1 MASEMANAE
10 AEGGTAGAGSAE
22 SIRHSPLAIRP
33 LLEVEDLHVRFHLR
47 TGTVHAVRGLSFALG
62 RERLGIVGESG
73 SGKSQTGRAI
83 LGLTPPPGEV
93 TAKRLAFDGIDLLTA
108 SRRTLRALRGGR
120 MTMVMQDPKYS
131 LNPVMT
137 IGAQIVEA
145 YRAHNPKAG
154 RAEAQEKALAM
165 LEAVRMR
172 DPARVFALYPHEAS
186 GGMGQR
192 AMIAMMLVTDPD
204 LLIADEPTSALDV
217 TVSME
222 VLRILDE
229 LVSERGMGL
238 ILISHDLK
246 LVSSFCDRVLVM
258 YAGRVME
265 EVRAGALREAQHPYT
280 KGLMR
285 CLPTLQGGVHPL
297 PTLDRDPAWAR

>member
-1 MASEMANAE
+1 M
-10 AEGGTAGAGSAE
+10 TT
-22 SIRHSPLAIRP
+22 P
-33 LLEVEDLHVRFHLR
+33 LLDVEDLRVRFHLR
-47 TGTVHAVRGLSFALG
+47 TGTVEAVRGVSFQLG

-93 TAKRLAFDGIDLLTA
+93 GAKRLAFDGIDLLTA
-108 SRRTLRALRGGR
+108 SRRTLRTLRGGR
-120 MTMVMQDPKYS
+120 ISMVMQDPKYS

-137 IGAQIVEA
+137 IGEQIVEA
-145 YRAHNPKAG
+145 YRAHAKAS
-154 RAEAQEKALAM
+154 RAEARDRSLAM
-165 LEAVRMR
+165 LEAVKMR
-172 DPARVFALYPHEAS
+172 DPARVFSLYPHEVS

-246 LVSSFCDRVLVM
+246 LVSSFCNRVLVM
-258 YAGRVME
+258 YAGRVVE
-265 EVRAGALREAQHPYT
+265 ELEAKNLRDAKHPYT
-280 KGLMR
+280 QGLMR
-285 CLPTLQGGVHPL
+285 CLPTLADDVHPL
-297 PTLDRDPAWAR
+297 PTLNRDPAWAL

>member
-1 MASEMANAE
+1 M
-10 AEGGTAGAGSAE
+10 TK
-22 SIRHSPLAIRP
+22 P
-33 LLEVEDLHVRFHLR
+33 LLEVEDLRVRFHLR
-47 TGTVHAVRGLSFALG
+47 TGTVEAVRGVSFQLG

-93 TAKRLAFDGIDLLTA
+93 TARRLTFDGIDLLTA
-108 SRRTLRALRGGR
+108 SKRTLRDLRGGR
-120 MTMVMQDPKYS
+120 ISMVMQDPKYS

-137 IGAQIVEA
+137 IGEQIIEA
-145 YRAHNPKAG
+145 YQAHAKVG
-154 RAEAQEKALAM
+154 RGEARDRALAM
-165 LEAVRMR
+165 LEAVKMR
-172 DPARVFALYPHEAS
+172 DPGRVFALYPHEVS

-192 AMIAMMLVTDPD
+192 AMIAMMLVTEPD

-222 VLRILDE
+222 ILRILDE

-258 YAGRVME
+258 YAGRVVE
-265 EVRAGALREAQHPYT
+265 ELEAKHLREAKHPYT
-280 KGLMR
+280 QGLMS
-285 CLPTLQGGVHPL
+285 CLPTLANDVRPL
-297 PTLDRDPAWAR
+297 PTLNRDPAWAQ

>member
-1 MASEMANAE
+1 MMK
-10 AEGGTAGAGSAE
+10 
-22 SIRHSPLAIRP
+22 P
-33 LLEVEDLHVRFHLR
+33 LLDVEDLRVRFHLR
-47 TGTVHAVRGLSFALG
+47 TGIVEAVRGVSFQLG

-108 SRRTLRALRGGR
+108 SNRTLRTLRGGR
-120 MTMVMQDPKYS
+120 ISMVMQDPKYS

-137 IGAQIVEA
+137 IGEQIIEA
-145 YRAHNPKAG
+145 YQAHAKAS
-154 RAEAQEKALAM
+154 RNEARDKALAM
-165 LEAVRMR
+165 LEAVKMR
-172 DPARVFALYPHEAS
+172 DPQRVFALYPHEVS

-229 LVSERGMGL
+229 LVTERGMGL
-238 ILISHDLK
+238 IFISHDLK

-258 YAGRVME
+258 YAGHLVE
-265 EVRAGALREAQHPYT
+265 ELEAKNLRDAQHPYT
-280 KGLMR
+280 QGLMR
-285 CLPTLQGGVHPL
+285 CLPTLVDDVRPL
-297 PTLDRDPAWAR
+297 PTLNRDPAWAL

>member
-1 MASEMANAE
+1 MSK
-10 AEGGTAGAGSAE
+10 
-22 SIRHSPLAIRP
+22 P
-33 LLEVEDLHVRFHLR
+33 LLDVEDLRVRFHLR
-47 TGTVHAVRGLSFALG
+47 TGTVEAVRGVSFQLG

-93 TAKRLAFDGIDLLTA
+93 AAKRLAFDGIDLLTA
-108 SRRTLRALRGGR
+108 SRRTLRTLRGGR
-120 MTMVMQDPKYS
+120 ISMVMQDPKYS

-137 IGAQIVEA
+137 IGEQIVEA
-145 YRAHNPKAG
+145 YRAHAKAS
-154 RAEAQEKALAM
+154 RAEARDRSLAM
-165 LEAVRMR
+165 LEAVKMR
-172 DPARVFALYPHEAS
+172 DPARVFSLYPHEVS

-246 LVSSFCDRVLVM
+246 LVSSFCNRVLVM
-258 YAGRVME
+258 YAGRVVE
-265 EVRAGALREAQHPYT
+265 ELEARNLRDAKHPYT
-280 KGLMR
+280 QGLMR
-285 CLPTLQGGVHPL
+285 CLPTLADDVHPL
-297 PTLDRDPAWAR
+297 PTLSRDPAWAL

>member
-1 MASEMANAE
+1 M
-10 AEGGTAGAGSAE
+10 TK
-22 SIRHSPLAIRP
+22 P
-33 LLEVEDLHVRFHLR
+33 LLDVEDLRVRFHLR
-47 TGTVHAVRGLSFALG
+47 TGIVEAVRGVSFQLG

-108 SRRTLRALRGGR
+108 SKRTLRTLRGGR
-120 MTMVMQDPKYS
+120 ISMVMQDPKYS

-137 IGAQIVEA
+137 IGEQIIEA
-145 YRAHNPKAG
+145 YQAHAKAG
-154 RAEAQEKALAM
+154 RNEARDKALAM
-165 LEAVRMR
+165 LEAVKMR
-172 DPARVFALYPHEAS
+172 DPGRVFSLYPHEVS

-204 LLIADEPTSALDV
+204 MLIADEPTSALDV
-217 TVSME
+217 IVSME

-238 ILISHDLK
+238 IFISHDLK

-258 YAGRVME
+258 YAGRVVE
-265 EVRAGALREAQHPYT
+265 ELEARNLREAQHPYT
-280 KGLMR
+280 QGLMR
-285 CLPTLQGGVHPL
+285 CLPTLANDVRPL
-297 PTLDRDPAWAR
+297 PTLNRDP

>member
-1 MASEMANAE
+1 MMK
-10 AEGGTAGAGSAE
+10 
-22 SIRHSPLAIRP
+22 P
-33 LLEVEDLHVRFHLR
+33 LLDVEDLRVRFHLR
-47 TGTVHAVRGLSFALG
+47 TGIVEAVRGVSFQLG

-108 SRRTLRALRGGR
+108 SNRTLRTLRGGR
-120 MTMVMQDPKYS
+120 ISMVMQDPKYS

-137 IGAQIVEA
+137 IGEQIIEA
-145 YRAHNPKAG
+145 YQAHAKAS
-154 RAEAQEKALAM
+154 RNEARDKALAM
-165 LEAVRMR
+165 LEAVKMR
-172 DPARVFALYPHEAS
+172 DPQRVFALYPHEVS

-229 LVSERGMGL
+229 LVTERGMGL
-238 ILISHDLK
+238 IFISHDLK

-258 YAGRVME
+258 YAGHVVE
-265 EVRAGALREAQHPYT
+265 ELEAKNLRDAQHPYT
-280 KGLMR
+280 QGLMR
-285 CLPTLQGGVHPL
+285 CLPTLVDDVRPL
-297 PTLDRDPAWAR
+297 PTLNRDPAWAL

>member
-1 MASEMANAE
+1 M
-10 AEGGTAGAGSAE
+10 TT
-22 SIRHSPLAIRP
+22 P
-33 LLEVEDLHVRFHLR
+33 LLEVDDLRVRFHLR
-47 TGTVHAVRGLSFALG
+47 TGTVDAVRGVSFRLG

-93 TAKRLAFDGIDLLTA
+93 TAGRLTFDGIDLLTA
-108 SRRTLRALRGGR
+108 SKRTLRQLRGGR
-120 MTMVMQDPKYS
+120 ISMVMQDPKYS

-137 IGAQIVEA
+137 IGEQIIEA
-145 YRAHNPKAG
+145 YQAHARAG
-154 RAEAQEKALAM
+154 RGEARDSALAM
-165 LEAVRMR
+165 LEAVKMR
-172 DPARVFALYPHEAS
+172 DPGRVFALYPHEVS

-192 AMIAMMLVTDPD
+192 AMIAMMLVTQPD

-222 VLRILDE
+222 ILRILDE

-238 ILISHDLK
+238 IFISHDLK

-258 YAGRVME
+258 YAGRVVE
-265 EVRAGALREAQHPYT
+265 ELEAI
-280 KGLMR
+280 
-285 CLPTLQGGVHPL
+285 C
-297 PTLDRDPAWAR
+297 DPAGIELVDVMVIAGDRWSSMFNP

>member
-1 MASEMANAE
+1 M
-10 AEGGTAGAGSAE
+10 TT
-22 SIRHSPLAIRP
+22 P
-33 LLEVEDLHVRFHLR
+33 LLEVEDLRVRFHLR
-47 TGTVHAVRGLSFALG
+47 TGTVEAVRGVSFRLG

-108 SRRTLRALRGGR
+108 SKRTLRHLRGGR
-120 MTMVMQDPKYS
+120 ISMVMQDPKYS

-137 IGAQIVEA
+137 IGEQIIEA
-145 YRAHNPKAG
+145 YQAHARAG
-154 RAEAQEKALAM
+154 RGEARDSALAM
-165 LEAVRMR
+165 LEAVKMR
-172 DPARVFALYPHEAS
+172 DPGRVFALYPHEVS

-192 AMIAMMLVTDPD
+192 AMIAMMLVTQPD

-222 VLRILDE
+222 ILRILDE

-238 ILISHDLK
+238 IFISHDLK

-258 YAGRVME
+258 YAGRVVE
-265 EVRAGALREAQHPYT
+265 ELEARHLREAKHPYT
-280 KGLMR
+280 QGLMS
-285 CLPTLQGGVHPL
+285 CLPTLANDVRPL
-297 PTLDRDPAWAR
+297 PTLNRDPAWAQ

>member
-1 MASEMANAE
+1 MSQQ
-10 AEGGTAGAGSAE
+10 
-22 SIRHSPLAIRP
+22 P

-47 TGTVHAVRGLSFALG
+47 TGTVHAVRGLSFTLG

-108 SRRTLRALRGGR
+108 SRRELRSLRGGR
-120 MTMVMQDPKYS
+120 MTMVMQDPKFS

-137 IGAQIVEA
+137 IGAQIIEA
-145 YRAHNPKAG
+145 YRAHNPRAG
-154 RAEAQEKALAM
+154 RGEARDKALAM

-172 DPARVFALYPHEAS
+172 DPHRVIALYPHEVS

-222 VLRILDE
+222 ILRILDE
-229 LVSERGMGL
+229 LVSMRGMGL

-246 LVSSFCDRVLVM
+246 LVSSFCNRVLVM

-265 EVRAGALREAQHPYT
+265 EIEAGALHRAQHPYT
-280 KGLMR
+280 QGLLR
-285 CLPTLQGGVHPL
+285 CLPTLSGSAHPL

>member
-1 MASEMANAE
+1 MTPA
-10 AEGGTAGAGSAE
+10 
-22 SIRHSPLAIRP
+22 
-33 LLEVEDLHVRFHLR
+33 LLEVEDLRVRFHLR
-47 TGTVHAVRGLSFALG
+47 TGTVEAVRGVSFRLG

-93 TAKRLAFDGIDLLTA
+93 QARRLAFDGIDLLTA
-108 SRRTLRALRGGR
+108 PKRTLRTLRGGR
-120 MTMVMQDPKYS
+120 ISMVMQDPKYS

-137 IGAQIVEA
+137 IGEQIVEA
-145 YRAHNPKAG
+145 YRAHRKAG
-154 RAEAQEKALAM
+154 RGEARDKALAM
-165 LEAVRMR
+165 LEAVKMR
-172 DPARVFALYPHEAS
+172 DPDRVFALYPHEVS

-217 TVSME
+217 TVQME

-238 ILISHDLK
+238 IFISHDLK
-246 LVSSFCDRVLVM
+246 LVSSFCNRVLVM
-258 YAGRVME
+258 YAGRVVE
-265 EVRAGALREAQHPYT
+265 ELEARHLREAKHPYT
-280 KGLMR
+280 QGLMR
-285 CLPTLQGGVHPL
+285 CLPTLKDDLRPL
-297 PTLDRDPAWAR
+297 PTLNRDPAWAL

>member
-1 MASEMANAE
+1 MSK
-10 AEGGTAGAGSAE
+10 
-22 SIRHSPLAIRP
+22 P
-33 LLEVEDLHVRFHLR
+33 LLDVEDLRVRFHLR
-47 TGTVHAVRGLSFALG
+47 TGTVEAVRGVSFQLG

-93 TAKRLAFDGIDLLTA
+93 AAKRLAFDGIDLLTA
-108 SRRTLRALRGGR
+108 SRRTLRTLRGGR
-120 MTMVMQDPKYS
+120 ISMVMQDPKYS

-137 IGAQIVEA
+137 IGEQIVEA
-145 YRAHNPKAG
+145 YRAHARAS
-154 RAEAQEKALAM
+154 RAEARDRSLAM
-165 LEAVRMR
+165 LEAVKMR
-172 DPARVFALYPHEAS
+172 DPARVFSLYPHEVS

-246 LVSSFCDRVLVM
+246 LVSSFCNRVLVM
-258 YAGRVME
+258 YAGRVVE
-265 EVRAGALREAQHPYT
+265 ELEAKNLRDAKHPYT
-280 KGLMR
+280 QGLMR
-285 CLPTLQGGVHPL
+285 CLPTLADDVHPL
-297 PTLDRDPAWAR
+297 PTLSRDPAWAL